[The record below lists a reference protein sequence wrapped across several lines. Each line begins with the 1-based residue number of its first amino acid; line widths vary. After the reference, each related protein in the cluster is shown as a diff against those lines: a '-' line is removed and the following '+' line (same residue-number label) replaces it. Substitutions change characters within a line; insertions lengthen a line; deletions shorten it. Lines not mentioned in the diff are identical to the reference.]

1 MFSVKSSYGLATGIV
16 GLALGFTI
24 FL

>member
-16 GLALGFTI
+16 GLALGFII